1 MCCFALGG
9 NGPTAGNLFCPERSE
24 EKERKIIRMKYTTF
38 EIVRAQAQDAATL
51 LEYLKIVGGETENLS
66 FGAEGVPLDIE
77 AERTY
82 LSMQAQSCNHIQLL
96 AKANG
101 EIIGTASLNRKKKR
115 MSHRAEF
122 GISVKKAWWGCG
134 VASTLMEHIL
144 VFARETG
151 VEQINL
157 EVRSDNNRAIAL
169 YKKFGFRKLCT
180 FPGFFKINGA
190 LVDFDFMNLT
200 ICATVQDEEAAETVA
215 GMTLLG
221 IL

>member
-1 MCCFALGG
+1 M
-9 NGPTAGNLFCPERSE
+9 NH
-24 EKERKIIRMKYTTF
+24 TTF
-38 EIVRAQAQDAATL
+38 EIVRAQAQDAAAL

-66 FGAEGVPLDIE
+66 FGAEGVPIDVE
-77 AERTY
+77 AERSY
-82 LSMQAQSCNHIQLL
+82 LDMQTQSCNHIQLL

-101 EIIGTASLNRKKKR
+101 EIIGTASLNRKKNR

-122 GISVKKAWWGCG
+122 GISVKKEWWGCG
-134 VASTLMEHIL
+134 VASTLTEHIL
-144 VFARETG
+144 AFARKTG

-190 LVDFDFMNLT
+190 LVDFDFMNLEIYST
-200 ICATVQDEEAAETVA
+200 MQDEETAENTA